1 MKQDKV
7 KIVVAED
14 HNIVVEGI
22 KTILALN
29 SNLQF
34 VGSADKEADLTYL
47 LQKEDPKVLILDLNI
62 GKINGFDLLEKVV
75 ADFPKLKVI
84 ILTMYNEPAFVRKA
98 KSLGASAYLLKNYS
112 GDELI
117 DVIEQID
124 ASDFYLSKGIS
135 ITDDTKK
142 EFDGS
147 FAVTS
152 QLSPKEIEIIKYV
165 AKGLSSKDIADALF
179 LSVHTVDT
187 HRRNLLKKLRLNNTA
202 SLVSFAYEN
211 NIVDRK

>member
-1 MKQDKV
+1 MKEDKV

-34 VGSADKEADLTYL
+34 AGSADKESDLIYL
-47 LQKEDPKVLILDLNI
+47 LQKEAPKILILDLNI

-75 ADFPKLKVI
+75 VEFPKLKVI

-112 GDELI
+112 GDELL

-142 EFDGS
+142 EFDAS

>member
-112 GDELI
+112 GDELL

-211 NIVDRK
+211 NIVDRN

>member
-75 ADFPKLKVI
+75 TDFPKLKVI